1 MTETEKQQIVSL
13 VLQALKTNSFTIE
26 QLTAVK
32 SLSDDM
38 YVEISGGRKILVQ
51 DLTDAI
57 SAYINKDLEDFKNRI
72 TDAEKSITE
81 GDAELLK
88 RILGT
93 STKSNPLT
101 DPFKS
106 LGTIDSLAN
115 LKSKLNSL
123 YEGNSSVGN
132 YRCVFAPGSTSI
144 PLNIQVERLG
154 LNNVY
159 QSFTSCIQ
167 LDAMNNSTA
176 TEVTVG
182 PVITLSRSGVVS
194 SGNTTWGKWMS
205 TEAKLQEALGTKETS
220 KSDDGSVW
228 GELKKLLAAINVC
241 GSIVIDLDFLN
252 DLRDLDEVFG
262 TAGLFTY
269 RYNEDERNEFKDIKG
284 LLATTIL
291 DENIY
296 EQIRYECGFVYQRQ
310 RKNGEWGSWRITS
323 VTDYNV
329 SLYHVDPSDNTNR
342 FTLDKAIYLV
352 PIELRN
358 IGIKCSFL
366 DKVGKYHTYV
376 YVGSDYVPDSWNEVN
391 TYEDAKGKGYKGT
404 EEDFYKNLSNIDM
417 LHFFNTV
424 LYTNIDSVI
433 NSGYYIVTD
442 ADTYSSD
449 ILVVSR
455 YGEDDAITQIF
466 LSTHFTG
473 GVLKQRK
480 MTGGKWNEWEEISGG
495 SGSGSGFY
503 NVTKLHPLNSGFYTK
518 ETAVIAIAGAKI
530 KDDQKPGMII
540 TIEESAGKWKDYR
553 FESNDITAFDQ
564 PAAWNEYGGAGA
576 IKAITFNGES
586 ILRTKAVVFL
596 SMLRFPRQTKVW
608 TLIQQMLFKMVRL
621 PQDLMR
627 LTPIHFLMSNPSLM
641 KRATL

>member
-1 MTETEKQQIVSL
+1 MTETEKLQIVSL

-32 SLSDDM
+32 ALSDDM

-72 TDAEKSITE
+72 TEAEKNITE
-81 GDAELLK
+81 GDTELLK
-88 RILGT
+88 RICGI
-93 STKSNPLT
+93 SAKSDSLT

-123 YEGNSSVGN
+123 YEGNSSIGN
-132 YRCVFAPGSTSI
+132 YRCVFVPGSTSI

-167 LDAMNNSTA
+167 LDAMNDSTA

-228 GELKKLLAAINVC
+228 GELKKLFAAINVC
-241 GSIVIDLDFLN
+241 GSIVVDLDFLN

-424 LYTNIDSVI
+424 LYTDIDSVV
-433 NSGYYIVTD
+433 NSGYYIVAD

-466 LSTHFTG
+466 LSTYYTG

-480 MTGGKWNEWEEISGG
+480 MTGEKWSEWEEISGG

-503 NVTKLHPLNSGFYTK
+503 NVTKLHP
-518 ETAVIAIAGAKI
+518 
-530 KDDQKPGMII
+530 
-540 TIEESAGKWKDYR
+540 
-553 FESNDITAFDQ
+553 
-564 PAAWNEYGGAGA
+564 
-576 IKAITFNGES
+576 
-586 ILRTKAVVFL
+586 
-596 SMLRFPRQTKVW
+596 
-608 TLIQQMLFKMVRL
+608 
-621 PQDLMR
+621 
-627 LTPIHFLMSNPSLM
+627 
-641 KRATL
+641 